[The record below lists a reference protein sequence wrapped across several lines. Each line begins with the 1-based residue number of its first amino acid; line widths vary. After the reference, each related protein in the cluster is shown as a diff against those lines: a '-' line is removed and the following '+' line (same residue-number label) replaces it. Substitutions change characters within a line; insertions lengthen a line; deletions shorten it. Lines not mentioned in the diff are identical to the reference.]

1 MHNIFNL
8 GISNYICNSKHLLNL
23 EYVCSDDSEDEGV
36 DASCWS
42 NGACQGKSCNCNP
55 EYSGVDCSGNLLI
68 KKTLKCKHK
77 KSLQYDLFQCYSA
90 RLQKQSN

>member
-1 MHNIFNL
+1 M
-8 GISNYICNSKHLLNL
+8 NL

-42 NGACQGKSCNCNP
+42 NGACQDRSCNCNP
-55 EYSGVDCSGNLLI
+55 EYSGVDCSGDLLI
-68 KKTLKCKHK
+68 KNTLEVNIK
-77 KSLQYDLFQCYSA
+77 KSRQYVFQYFSA